1 MSELTVKL
9 NKTETTSIISAQ
21 DSELGIDYAIHFDI
35 ASQSFSVY
43 MYDHND
49 WSAPFV
55 KVENTNL
62 VTVEKA
68 LKLYAQPEFNH
79 LVKVA
84 Q

>member
-1 MSELTVKL
+1 MSELTTKL
-9 NKTETTSIISAQ
+9 NKTETTSIISVQ
-21 DSELGIDYAIHFDI
+21 DSEWNIDYAIHFDI
-35 ASQSFSVY
+35 PSQSFSIY

-49 WSAPFV
+49 WSAPFI
-55 KVENTNL
+55 KVENTDRT
-62 VTVEKA
+62 TVEKA